1 MLCVWLPN
9 WPRQRPKGAREHELT
24 DREAL
29 KRLVAWCEQFSP
41 TVGLESSSAPE
52 SLLFDVT
59 GLAPLFHG
67 EAALIEHVA
76 REFRR
81 RGYTV
86 RLALADTLGAA
97 WAMAHYGPQKIGT
110 LTSSATEKRTVAEF
124 VRIPNVEEPIG
135 TLTSSATEE
144 RTVAEFVIIPN
155 VEEPIGTLTS
165 SATEALTV
173 AEFVRIPNVEEPIGT
188 LTSSATEF
196 RYMTDEAIILPPGH
210 GLAALASLP
219 LEALRLTPE
228 TVRTLRELGL
238 VRIGQLSSLQRAGLA
253 TRFGG
258 EPLLRLD
265 QAAGEVAE
273 VPEVHHPP
281 PEARANWTFEPPTAR
296 HDLIDWALG
305 RLVERVVDQL
315 ADRRRGVQQLE
326 CRMRGQTTAHAR
338 FSVGLFRPSV
348 TPRHLEELVKLRLE
362 THPLAEPVAGLE
374 LLVTATAPLEER
386 QRELFAGA
394 AGVTAQRGGDDS
406 RALALLIDRLSNRLG
421 RAAVVRARLLPDAQ
435 PEFAWRY
442 EPAIG
447 RSEVGSRKSER
458 KSNRH
463 KRDKLSSSP
472 TSDLRLPT
480 LFRLPTLSRP
490 LCLLPQ
496 PLPLVVGSIVP
507 DRPPRVFA
515 SGGVERRIERTWGPE
530 RIQTGWWRAPSVARD
545 YYRVETAGGQWFW
558 LFRQLTDGRWFLHG
572 VFE

>member
-1 MLCVWLPN
+1 MKRVLCVWLPN

-41 TVGLESSSAPE
+41 TVGLESSPAPE
-52 SLLFDVT
+52 CLLFDVT

-97 WAMAHYGPQKIGT
+97 WAVAHYGLQKTGT
-110 LTSSATEKRTVAEF
+110 LTSSAM
-124 VRIPNVEEPIG
+124 
-135 TLTSSATEE
+135 
-144 RTVAEFVIIPN
+144 
-155 VEEPIGTLTS
+155 
-165 SATEALTV
+165 
-173 AEFVRIPNVEEPIGT
+173 
-188 LTSSATEF
+188 EF
-196 RYMTDEAIILPPGH
+196 RYIADEATILPPGH

-238 VRIGQLSSLQRAGLA
+238 VRIGQLTSLPRAGLA
-253 TRFGG
+253 TRFGA
-258 EPLLRLD
+258 ELLLRLD

-273 VPEVHHPP
+273 VSEVHHPP
-281 PEARANWTFEPPTAR
+281 PEAQANWTFEPPTDR

-315 ADRRRGVQQLE
+315 AGRRGVQQLE
-326 CRMRGQTTAHAR
+326 CRMRGQTTAHAQ
-338 FSVGLFRPSV
+338 FSVGLFRPSA

-374 LLVTATAPLEER
+374 LSVTATAPLEER

-394 AGVTAQRGGDDS
+394 AGVTAQRIGDDS

-421 RAAVVRARLLPDAQ
+421 REAVVRARLLSDAQ

-442 EPAIG
+442 EPAITN
-447 RSEVGSRKSER
+447 SER
-458 KSNRH
+458 RARNAERRN
-463 KRDKLSSSP
+463 KRRVLRNVEIAP
-472 TSDLRLPT
+472 HRGTRAAGRLPVP
-480 LFRLPTLSRP
+480 RLSLSRP
-490 LCLLPQ
+490 LCLLPE
-496 PLPLVVGSIVP
+496 PLPLVVVSIVP
-507 DRPPRVFA
+507 DGPPLVFT
-515 SGGVERRIERTWGPE
+515 SGGVEWRIERTWGPE

-545 YYRVETAGGQWFW
+545 YYRVETATGQWFW

>member
-1 MLCVWLPN
+1 MKRVLCVWLPN

-41 TVGLESSSAPE
+41 TVGLEPSAAPE
-52 SLLFDVT
+52 CLLFDVT

-97 WAMAHYGPQKIGT
+97 WAVAHYAPQ
-110 LTSSATEKRTVAEF
+110 
-124 VRIPNVEEPIG
+124 
-135 TLTSSATEE
+135 
-144 RTVAEFVIIPN
+144 
-155 VEEPIGTLTS
+155 
-165 SATEALTV
+165 
-173 AEFVRIPNVEEPIGT
+173 
-188 LTSSATEF
+188 
-196 RYMTDEAIILPPGH
+196 ILPPGH
-210 GLAALASLP
+210 GLAALAALP

-238 VRIGQLSSLQRAGLA
+238 VQIGQLSSLPRASLA
-253 TRFGG
+253 TRFGA
-258 EPLLRLD
+258 ELLLRLD

-281 PEARANWTFEPPTAR
+281 PEAQANWTFEPPTDR

-305 RLVERVVDQL
+305 QLAERVVDQL

-326 CRMRGQTTAHAR
+326 CRMRGQTTARAR
-338 FSVGLFRPSV
+338 FSVGLFRPSA
-348 TPRHLEELVKLRLE
+348 TPRHLEELIKLRLE

-374 LLVTATAPLEER
+374 LSVTVTAPLEQR

-394 AGVTAQRGGDDS
+394 PAQRLGDDP
-406 RALALLIDRLSNRLG
+406 RAVALLIDRLSNRLG
-421 RAAVVRARLLPDAQ
+421 REAVVRARLLPDAQ

-442 EPAIG
+442 EPAIANA
-447 RSEVGSRKSER
+447 ER
-458 KSNRH
+458 EARNAERRNKHRVLRNVEIAPHRGT
-463 KRDKLSSSP
+463 RAAG
-472 TSDLRLPT
+472 RLPVP
-480 LFRLPTLSRP
+480 RLSLSRP

-496 PLPLVVGSIVP
+496 PLPLVVVSIVP
-507 DRPPRVFA
+507 DGPPLVFT
-515 SGGVERRIERTWGPE
+515 SGGVEWRIERTWGPE

-545 YYRVETAGGQWFW
+545 YYRVETATGQWFW
-558 LFRQLTDGRWFLHG
+558 LFRQLIDGRWFLHG
-572 VFE
+572 FFE